1 MGVRC
6 VDGVTLPEVG
16 QTATLHA
23 SVGGQCAVTVLSAR
37 DGSIVLIRPAGLPEP
52 EELDEGATAEL
63 MWPADRG
70 VRLVPVQIVD
80 ASSPSGARMWTV
92 RVEGPALRIDR
103 RAYERVPMGTS
114 MSIGSVHAGGPPTR
128 CLLVDISEAGLRARM
143 SRTEAHL
150 LGVDEPMRM
159 GVTVDGAGF
168 ALLGRVLRT
177 STVVE
182 DPDSVDVVVLFDIP
196 RSTQDQLRAALAAI
210 RARRGI

>member
-1 MGVRC
+1 
-6 VDGVTLPEVG
+6 VDGVVLPDIG

-23 SVGGQCAVTVLSAR
+23 SVGGQCAVTVLSVRGDAL
-37 DGSIVLIRPAGLPEP
+37 VLIRPMGLPEP

-70 VRLVPVQIVD
+70 VRLLPVQILE

-92 RVEGPALRIDR
+92 RVSGPALRIDR

-114 MSIGSVHAGGPPTR
+114 MSIASVHAGGSPTR

-159 GVTVDGAGF
+159 GVTVDGAGY

-196 RSTQDQLRAALAAI
+196 RSTQDQLLGSLAAI